1 MHSRKLIETK
11 IMKYKYQLI
20 LIGENEKF
28 FKSLELELQ
37 NGFDELKIISDA
49 LKIIKEDNI
58 DDYSG
63 GQPAFVI
70 YAGNKNNLTD
80 KQKEIIEK
88 QKLDGNIVL
97 PVFEKSF
104 TDEIPDFLSNQNGVP
119 FNGNLLKIKNIVLE
133 GFELLRKNR
142 KLFISYKRAESS
154 NIAIQLYEFL
164 ERNNFDVFIDTHS
177 IDKGEEFQEELW
189 HRMTD
194 CDLIL
199 MLNTKEFLNS
209 EWCKQ
214 ELDKAHLKRIGIVH
228 LLWPDCDFEDFAHLA
243 FSKKLQNKDFEKPI
257 FSDLTKGRLTAE
269 ILAEILD
276 LVESS
281 RARNLASRQDWLIAD
296 FIQAAND
303 NNVDVN
309 LQYSRYITQRLEN
322 GKLKVYIP
330 TVGIPQ
336 SINCHNSQKLIKQI
350 EDKEIESITLIY
362 DELSIRNYW
371 LEHLDWLNEYLDVK
385 TLKKSDFNTVFSKL

>member
-1 MHSRKLIETK
+1 
-11 IMKYKYQLI
+11 MKYRYQLI
-20 LIGENEKF
+20 LIGENEDF
-28 FKSLELELQ
+28 LKSLVFELR
-37 NGFDELKIISDA
+37 NGFDALKIIIDA

-58 DDYSG
+58 DEYSG

-70 YAGNKNNLTD
+70 YAGHKDNLTER
-80 KQKEIIEK
+80 QKEILEN
-88 QKLDGNIVL
+88 QKLHGNIIL
-97 PVFEKSF
+97 PVFDKDF
-104 TDEIPDFLSNQNGVP
+104 YDEMPDVLSNQNGITY
-119 FNGNLLKIKNIVLE
+119 NKNLIKIRNIVLE

-142 KLFISYKRAESS
+142 KLFISYKRSESS
-154 NIAIQLYEFL
+154 NIAIQLYELL
-164 ERNNFDVFIDTHS
+164 ERHNFDVFIDTHS

-199 MLNTKEFLNS
+199 MLNTKDFLKS
-209 EWCKQ
+209 DWCKQ
-214 ELDKAHLKRIGIVH
+214 ELDKAHIKRIGIVH

-243 FSKKLQNKDFEKPI
+243 FSKKLQNSHFDKPL
-257 FSDLTKGRLTAE
+257 FSDLTKGRLKAEVLSE
-269 ILAEILD
+269 ILE

-281 RARNLASRQDWLIAD
+281 RARNLASRQDWLITDFTQSAD
-296 FIQAAND
+296 D
-303 NNVDVN
+303 NGVDVN
-309 LQYSRYITQRLEN
+309 LQFSRYITQKLDN
-322 GKLKVYIP
+322 GKIKIYIP

-371 LEHLDWLNEYLDVK
+371 LEHLDWLNDYLEVK
-385 TLKKSDFNTVFSKL
+385 TLKKSNFNTAFSK